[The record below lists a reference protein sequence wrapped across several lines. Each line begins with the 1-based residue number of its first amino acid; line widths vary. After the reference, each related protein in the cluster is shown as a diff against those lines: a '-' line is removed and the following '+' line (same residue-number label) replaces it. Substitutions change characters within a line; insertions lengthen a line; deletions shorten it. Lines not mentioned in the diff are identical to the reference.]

1 MDRQEF
7 IDQAASILTEM
18 QDGML
23 ERAKTFRD
31 ENVTFVADVNAF
43 KKHFRKKGNPGFVW
57 TFAEDTDS
65 YEPLLKDLKV
75 TARCMPLDRSEESG
89 DCIFTGSANARAT
102 VFARAY

>member
-1 MDRQEF
+1 MGKEEF
-7 IDQAASILTEM
+7 IASAAGILQEM

-23 ERAKTFRD
+23 ERAKAFRD
-31 ENVTFVADVNAF
+31 ENVTFIEDVNSF

-57 TFAEDTDS
+57 TYAEDTDS

-75 TARCMPLDRSEESG
+75 TARCMPLDKADTLG
-89 DCIFTGSANARAT
+89 TCIFTGTPDVRAT